1 MAGGEDAGN
10 LFGVRWP
17 CDRERNAGTL
27 VGPADDAFAYG
38 RARQQAFRTQDRK
51 ETL

>member
-10 LFGVRWP
+10 LFGVRGS
-17 CDRERNAGTL
+17 CDREGKAGAL
-27 VGPADDAFAYG
+27 VGPADGAFAYG

-51 ETL
+51 KML